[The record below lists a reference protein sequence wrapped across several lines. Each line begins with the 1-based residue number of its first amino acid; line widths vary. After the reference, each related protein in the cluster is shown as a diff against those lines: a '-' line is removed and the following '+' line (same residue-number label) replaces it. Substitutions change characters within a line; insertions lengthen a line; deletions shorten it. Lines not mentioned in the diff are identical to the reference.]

1 MARIEGAK
9 SGNWMVKLA
18 YYVTKKKTG
27 KVLMPVQI
35 MAHHPTI
42 LGGFGYMERTFR
54 KSKSVDLRLKDL
66 VQLRTASVI
75 GCSFC
80 IDASAWIGKESGLTE
95 DQIVHVNE
103 YETHAAYSELDRIC
117 LRFADCLTATPSH
130 VPDELFAELEKHFN
144 RAQLVELASA
154 IAWENYR
161 ARFNHAFGAHSEG
174 LSAICPIPPRKATD
188 KATDNPPRTA

>member
-9 SGNWMVKLA
+9 PGSLIAKLA
-18 YYVTKKKTG
+18 YYMTKKKTG

-42 LGGFGYMERTFR
+42 LSGFGFMERTFR
-54 KSKSVDLRLKDL
+54 RSKSVDSRLKDL

-80 IDASAWIGKESGLTE
+80 IDASAWVGKESGLTE
-95 DQIVHVNE
+95 DQIIHINE
-103 YETHAAYSELDRIC
+103 HETHGAYSELDRLC

-130 VPDELFAELEKHFN
+130 VPDELFAALEEHFN
-144 RAQLVELASA
+144 REQLVELASA

-174 LSAICPIPPRKATD
+174 LSAVCPLPPREALD
-188 KATDNPPRTA
+188 GAPQTA

>member
-9 SGNWMVKLA
+9 SGHWMVKLA

-27 KVLMPVQI
+27 KLLMPVQI
-35 MAHHPTI
+35 LAHHPTL

-54 KSKSVDLRLKDL
+54 KSKSVEPRLKDL

-75 GCSFC
+75 GCAFC
-80 IDASAWIGKESGLTE
+80 IDASAWVGVASGLTE
-95 DQIVHVNE
+95 DQIVHVNQ
-103 YETHAAYSELDRIC
+103 YETHAAYSELDRLC
-117 LRFADCLTATPSH
+117 LRLADCMTATPSQ
-130 VPDELFAELEKHFN
+130 VPDELFAALERHFD

-174 LSAICPIPPRKATD
+174 LSAVCPLAPHQANGD
-188 KATDNPPRTA
+188 AHRTV

>member
-35 MAHHPTI
+35 MAHHPTL
-42 LGGFGYMERTFR
+42 LGGFGFMERAFR
-54 KSKSVDLRLKDL
+54 KSKSVEPRLKDL
-66 VQLRTASVI
+66 VQLRTASVV

-80 IDASAWIGKESGLTE
+80 IDASAWIGKQSGLTE
-95 DQIVHVNE
+95 DQIVHVNQ
-103 YETHAAYSELDRIC
+103 YETHAAYSDLDRLC
-117 LRFADCLTATPSH
+117 LRFADGLTATPSQ
-130 VPDELFAELEKHFN
+130 VPDELFTKLEKHFN

-174 LSAICPIPPRKATD
+174 LSAVCPLAPHKALGE
-188 KATDNPPRTA
+188 APQPA